1 MRERSLFA
9 VVCCSLFGP
18 PIAAYAVGSSSS
30 SSSTPTSS
38 SCSSSPAST
47 TTTTRTT
54 TSTTEREEEEANNIN
69 NNNNNNDNFY
79 IHGWR
84 WHTQALAR
92 DARRLAQ
99 LATNTII
106 DIDNKIDEN
115 KIDDLQQ
122 AIEYTVDFNMKGL
135 HKIERDV
142 FFPWV
147 RTTVVPAI
155 PDHDDVTS
163 RKRLREVMDQL
174 ERDHWQL
181 HEWGQAL
188 VRASR
193 NEREKLVVCCSGAD
207 CVHALFV
214 VYF

>member
-1 MRERSLFA
+1 MERE
-9 VVCCSLFGP
+9 
-18 PIAAYAVGSSSS
+18 
-30 SSSTPTSS
+30 
-38 SCSSSPAST
+38 
-47 TTTTRTT
+47 
-54 TSTTEREEEEANNIN
+54 EEEEANNIN
-69 NNNNNNDNFY
+69 NNSNNDNFY

-106 DIDNKIDEN
+106 DDIDEN

-122 AIEYTVDFNMKGL
+122 AIEYTVQFNMKGL

-155 PDHDDVTS
+155 PDHDVTS
-163 RKRLREVMDQL
+163 RKRLGEVMDQL

-188 VRASR
+188 VRVETRGKHLLLDADAD
-193 NEREKLVVCCSGAD
+193 AD
-207 CVHALFV
+207 CLFTPCLLFSFDLSHGRLTTYTPDRPV
-214 VYF
+214 ETPRTGR